1 MTTQTK
7 SIKIKLQEMSDGI
20 RWFAGDPILF
30 EELLADQQLSAWE
43 AQQACYEG

>member
-1 MTTQTK
+1 MTHTK
-7 SIKIKLQEMSDGI
+7 STPIKLQDMSDII
-20 RWFAGDPILF
+20 RWFAADPVLF